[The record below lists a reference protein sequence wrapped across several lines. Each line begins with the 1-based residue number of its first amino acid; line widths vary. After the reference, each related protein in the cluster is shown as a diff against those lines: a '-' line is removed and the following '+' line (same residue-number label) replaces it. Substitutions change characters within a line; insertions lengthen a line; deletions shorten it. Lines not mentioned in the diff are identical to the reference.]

1 MGKIFLIVLVAIGV
15 GLLLFSNTAASKK
28 EISIQAKNIS
38 IRASE
43 HFIAGTLG
51 SEGKYQFLVNNAT
64 FSKSKIGRL
73 AVMGKGSLLDP
84 SR

>member
-1 MGKIFLIVLVAIGV
+1 MGKFFLIVLVAIGL
-15 GLLLFSNTAASKK
+15 GLLIFNNTAASKK
-28 EISIQAKNIS
+28 EISIQGNSIA

-51 SEGKYQFLVNNAT
+51 TEGKYQFLVNNAS

-73 AVMGKGSLLDP
+73 ACLGSA
-84 SR
+84 